1 MKFSNREKY
10 YFYKKYLTTDNIKG
24 FIFCFIAIF
33 IIIDAIVKQKFDIE
47 SLADMK
53 LLFSIIILLIS
64 DWIAKTISLYFQN
77 KYEDYAK
84 ETNDYN
90 YLVKKYSLSKLITY
104 DLNDYN
110 IKLPYELICEVNSGD
125 EIIIDDIP
133 DKFYELPKQVANSSD
148 CILSVHKGSVVY
160 NNINIRL
167 DNIDKTDNKIV
178 LSTSR
183 TYYFDSLLTNRACD
197 LSLDNGKSIR
207 EIFEPGPYIR
217 PFSSSKMSN
226 HIGFNGLIKTSD
238 NYIPLVMRSRDVSVA
253 KGVLASSVSASL
265 KSKYAINKSTYRFDF
280 DGLVNAIKMEI
291 FDELNVNLDRI
302 DAKTLIDSIKY
313 FYRDLIEC
321 GKPQFF
327 VYIDIPYTKDY
338 INECFCADN
347 VDSFDKEQKMKKDGD
362 ELVFFKPSELFNT
375 ELIKESGDDDKIN
388 SYRKM
393 KIANVV
399 FEATPGMLMSIKFLK
414 SIIDG

>member
-1 MKFSNREKY
+1 MLLIVIDNIAKHKFS
-10 YFYKKYLTTDNIKG
+10 L
-24 FIFCFIAIF
+24 
-33 IIIDAIVKQKFDIE
+33 E
-47 SLADMK
+47 SLVDTK

-64 DWIAKTISLYFQN
+64 DWIAKTINMYFQN

-90 YLVKKYSLSKLITY
+90 YLVKKYSLSRLITY
-104 DLNDYN
+104 DLNNYD

-125 EIIIDDIP
+125 EIIIEDIP
-133 DKFYELPKQVANSSD
+133 NKFYELPKQVANSSD
-148 CILSVHKGSVVY
+148 YILSVHKGSVVY

-167 DNIDKTDNKIV
+167 DNIVKTSNKIV

-197 LSLDNGKSIR
+197 LILNNGKSIR
-207 EIFEPGPYIR
+207 EVFEPGPYIR

-253 KGVLASSVSASL
+253 KGVLAASVSASL
-265 KSKYAINKSTYRFDF
+265 KSKYAINKNTFKFDLSGF
-280 DGLVNAIKMEI
+280 ANAIKMEI
-291 FDELNVNLDRI
+291 LDELNINLEKL
-302 DAKTLIDSIKY
+302 DAKILVDSIKY

-327 VYIDIPYTKDY
+327 IYLDIPYTKDY
-338 INECFCADN
+338 VSECFYKN
-347 VDSFDKEQKMKKDGD
+347 SIVSFDKEQKMKKDGD
-362 ELVFFKPSELFNT
+362 ELIFFTPDELFNT
-375 ELIKESGDDDKIN
+375 ELIKERGKDDSIN

-393 KIANVV
+393 KIDGRV
-399 FEATPGMLMSIKFLK
+399 FEATPGVLMSIKLLENILK
-414 SIIDG
+414 L